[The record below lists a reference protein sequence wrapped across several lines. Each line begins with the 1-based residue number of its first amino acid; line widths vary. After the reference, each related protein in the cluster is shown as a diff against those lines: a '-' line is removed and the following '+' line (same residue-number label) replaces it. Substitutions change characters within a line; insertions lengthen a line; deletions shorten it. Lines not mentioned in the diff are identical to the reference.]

1 MIAVDVDGKAM
12 FINLKRRVVLYRF
25 SFEKPIQDICFS
37 PDDSLIAVAIDRT
50 FQLWHTPTE
59 ERHFAPM
66 EKYLEVGHHFDT
78 VTSIKWSADGEYI
91 VTGCNDMNVRISS
104 VHKHEDFIPVTLA
117 GHRTGV
123 VNAFFSNDGNN
134 LYSVS
139 EDGTVIEWKW
149 DEIEDEEWHRMKR
162 YMDRKNGK
170 DVPPVN
176 SNDNEKEKES
186 EEEEEEEEEENEKE
200 SEEKEEEEEE
210 MNEDESEN
218 EEESED
224 DEEMEKEDNNDDND
238 NDNDNDNDQ
247 SNVTIPDSRYAHGK
261 WSILERHF
269 IEEKGVSIVSC
280 DYNPHAR
287 LLIIGL
293 NTGVFALYELPGFQR
308 IHSLS
313 ISRTDV
319 TSCVINRSGDWLA
332 FGCAHLGQLLVW
344 EWQSETYVLK
354 QQGHYYN
361 INTLEFSPDGS
372 VVATGGDDG
381 KVKLWSIHS
390 GFCFV
395 TFSDHTAA
403 VKDLCYVRGGHALLS
418 ASADGT
424 VRAYDLIRYRNF
436 RTLTTPT
443 PVQFTCVTC
452 DAYVMRNFIIIKLLM
467 MISILFILFLS
478 SKEIITNHNHIH
490 IGFLEIERVI

>member
-12 FINLKRRVVLYRF
+12 FVNLRRRVVLYRF

-37 PDDSLIAVAIDRT
+37 PDDSLIAVAIERT

-66 EKYLEVGHHFDT
+66 EKYLEIGHHFDT
-78 VTSIKWSADGEYI
+78 ITSIKFSPDGEYI

-104 VHKHEDFIPVTLA
+104 VHKHDDFIPITLA

-123 VNAFFSNDGNN
+123 VGVFFSDDGNQ

-139 EDGTVIEWKW
+139 EDGTVIEWQW
-149 DEIEDEEWHRMKR
+149 DEIENEEWQRMKR
-162 YMDRKNGK
+162 FMDRKLKKKKKNVVSHTDMK
-170 DVPPVN
+170 
-176 SNDNEKEKES
+176 
-186 EEEEEEEEEENEKE
+186 
-200 SEEKEEEEEE
+200 EEKEGEGEESEG
-210 MNEDESEN
+210 EDE
-218 EEESED
+218 EEESEESEGEEEND
-224 DEEMEKEDNNDDND
+224 DDDDDDDDDDND
-238 NDNDNDNDQ
+238 DDDKEEESATTTSISTSNQPLPNDDQ
-247 SNVTIPDSRYAHGK
+247 SIPVETDSRYAHGK
-261 WSILERHF
+261 WSILTRHF
-269 IEEKGVSIVSC
+269 IEEKAVTIVSC
-280 DYNPHAR
+280 DYNPHAH

-319 TSCVINRSGDWLA
+319 TSCVINKSGDWLA
-332 FGCAHLGQLLVW
+332 FGCARLGQLLVW

-381 KVKLWSIHS
+381 KIKLWSIHS

-395 TFSDHTAA
+395 TFSEHTAA

-452 DAYVMRNFIIIKLLM
+452 DA
-467 MISILFILFLS
+467 
-478 SKEIITNHNHIH
+478 
-490 IGFLEIERVI
+490 